1 MPHIAFKT
9 KVQTIYYKTDKEEL
23 GQTHVVID
31 KRLSIPEAKDIL
43 LDRNIEY
50 KELLKVKYET
60 LQLEMPLDE
69 FAEHII

>member
-1 MPHIAFKT
+1 MPSIAFKT
-9 KVQTIYYKTDKEEL
+9 KVQTIYYKTAQEEL
-23 GQTHVVID
+23 GQTYVVID

-50 KELLKVKYET
+50 KELLKVKYEV

-69 FAEHII
+69 FAAHII